1 MDFLKIDGAFGEGGG
16 QILRSAVTLS
26 CITQKPIQ
34 LENIRKNRKNPGLRP
49 QHLAAIKILGKICN
63 AKIGGL
69 EVGST
74 TVRFVPTDMKDE
86 ILDESV
92 GTAGSI
98 SLILAALI
106 PAVSLCKKNL
116 EIRIQGGTDVSWS
129 PTSEYTKRVLSEA
142 YSRMGIDFSMN
153 IEKCGYYPKGGG
165 IVNAKIS
172 SCKELK
178 PIVLEKRNTK
188 QAEIFCSYSK
198 ISEEKI
204 TSIVQQV
211 VNNLKSKGFQTKHS
225 ILNEDS
231 INEGSSILVMSKD
244 SKSIIGIDG
253 LYDRKI
259 ENFDSHIDN
268 EFISSNMSVDE
279 HLSDMLVI
287 PASLTDGMSIFNVN
301 KISSHLETN
310 LYVTSKFTDC
320 KYGIGKIDDGYEV
333 RIVGN
338 SDSSI
343 K

>member
-1 MDFLKIDGAFGEGGG
+1 MDFLKIDGSFGDGGG
-16 QILRSAVTLS
+16 QILRTAITLS

-49 QHLAAIKILGKICN
+49 QHLTAIKILGKICN
-63 AKIGGL
+63 AKINGL

-74 TVRFVPTDMKDE
+74 TVKFVPTDMKDK
-86 ILDESV
+86 ILDEDV

-116 EIRIQGGTDVSWS
+116 EIRIRGGTDVSWS

-142 YSRMGIDFSMN
+142 YSRMGINFSMN
-153 IEKCGYYPKGGG
+153 IEKRGYYPKGGG

-188 QAEIFCSYSK
+188 RAEIFCSYSK
-198 ISEEKI
+198 ISEQKI
-204 TSIVQQV
+204 TSIVQRIIS
-211 VNNLKSKGFQTKHS
+211 NLKSKGFQTKYS
-225 ILNEDS
+225 IINEDS

-259 ENFDSHIDN
+259 ENFDSQIDN
-268 EFISSNMSVDE
+268 EFVSSNMSVDE

-287 PASLTDGMSIFNVN
+287 PASLTDGMSIFNVT

-310 LYVTSKFTDC
+310 LYVTSKFTEC
-320 KYGIGKIDDGYEV
+320 KYGIGKIDDGYEI

>member
-1 MDFLKIDGAFGEGGG
+1 MDLLKIDGSFGEGGG
-16 QILRSAVTLS
+16 QILRTAVTLS

-49 QHLAAIKILGKICN
+49 QHLTAIKILGKICN
-63 AKIGGL
+63 AKINGL
-69 EVGST
+69 KVGST
-74 TVRFVPTDMKDE
+74 SVRFVPAEMENK
-86 ILDESV
+86 ILDEDI

-116 EIRIQGGTDVSWS
+116 EIRVQGGTDVSWS
-129 PTSEYTKRVLSEA
+129 PISEYTKRILSEA

-153 IEKCGYYPKGGG
+153 IEKRGYYPKGGG
-165 IVNAKIS
+165 IMSAKVS
-172 SCKELK
+172 SCKQLK

-188 QAEIFCSYSK
+188 LAEIFCSYSK
-198 ISEEKI
+198 ISEQKI

-211 VNNLKSKGFQTKHS
+211 VTNLESKGFQTKSS
-225 ILNEDS
+225 IVNEDS

-259 ENFDSHIDN
+259 KNFDSQIDN
-268 EFISSNMSVDE
+268 EFISTNMSVDE

-287 PASLTDGMSIFNVN
+287 PASLTDGMSVFNVN

-320 KYGIGKIDDGYEV
+320 KYGVGKIDDGYEV

-338 SDSSI
+338 SNSSI